1 MSDPDTGDP
10 AASPDPAPAG
20 PAADADRPRPHLA
33 LVAGVALAVLVADQ
47 LSKWWAVEN
56 LDDQIIDV
64 VWTLR
69 FNLTFNRG
77 AAFSMG
83 GGGGFGPLIGLL
95 AVGVVGVLLY
105 TGRQFGTKLGAV
117 ALGLVLG
124 GAIGNLC
131 DRAFRGDGFMQGAVV
146 DFIDV
151 QFWPVWNV
159 ADMGVVIG
167 GLLLAFIGLRHDP
180 S

>member
-1 MSDPDTGDP
+1 MSHSDT
-10 AASPDPAPAG
+10 SET
-20 PAADADRPRPHLA
+20 ADRTTRHLA
-33 LVAGVALAVLVADQ
+33 LVAGVALAVLAVDQ
-47 LSKWWAVEN
+47 LSKWWALET
-56 LDDQIIDV
+56 LDDQVIDV

-83 GGGGFGPLIGLL
+83 GGGGFGPLIGVL
-95 AVGVVGVLLY
+95 AVGVVVLLLY
-105 TGRQFGTKLGAV
+105 AGRQFRTKPAAV

-124 GAIGNLC
+124 GAVGNLC
-131 DRAFRGDGFMQGAVV
+131 DRAFRGEGFMQGAVI

-159 ADMGVVIG
+159 ADMGVVVG
-167 GLLLAFIGLRHDP
+167 GVMLAFIGMRHDP
-180 S
+180 A